1 VATLLRTA
9 LRPAAAQDQVQVLA
23 VWCDF
28 GDWVLR
34 YDAAV
39 VFTSHRGLWNLR
51 FPSSGFS
58 QSDLIEADDR
68 CHRACV

>member
-1 VATLLRTA
+1 M
-9 LRPAAAQDQVQVLA
+9 LA

-39 VFTSHRGLWNLR
+39 VFHIYIQVCTRNHAISEPQDFCKAVRSKPVIGVIADVRLQHDLFL
-51 FPSSGFS
+51 FSG
-58 QSDLIEADDR
+58 
-68 CHRACV
+68 

>member
-1 VATLLRTA
+1 M
-9 LRPAAAQDQVQVLA
+9 LA

-39 VFTSHRGLWNLR
+39 VFHIYIQVCTRNHAVSQLQDFRKAIRSKPMISVIADVRLQQGLFFL
-51 FPSSGFS
+51 SG
-58 QSDLIEADDR
+58 
-68 CHRACV
+68 